1 MHDDKLYLSDY
12 MPLAEEELWEDM
24 LNVYTQ
30 ALALYAGLV
39 LAAMV
44 LVFAVLTIFPAST
57 TNLASSKGVEVTA
70 IYVLLSFFSAWVGT
84 RVIVAYEIIGK
95 AMKKIKSE
103 TRTLEDIDKSLV
115 EALDPLRL
123 KYRFYSLER
132 NGKSLEYLALVVI
145 FAFMM
150 FVFAVYYL

>member
-1 MHDDKLYLSDY
+1 L
-12 MPLAEEELWEDM
+12 PLEEEKLWEDM

-44 LVFAVLTIFPAST
+44 LVFTVLTIFPAST
-57 TNLASSKGVEVTA
+57 MNLTSLRGVGVSA
-70 IYVLLSFFSAWVGT
+70 IYVILSFFSAWVGT

-95 AMKKIKSE
+95 AMKNIKSA
-103 TRTLEDIDKSLV
+103 TRTLEEIDQSLV

-132 NGKSLEYLALVVI
+132 NGRSLEGLAFAVI

-150 FVFAVYYL
+150 FVFVTYYL